1 MDRTTRQ
8 IPLSHGGGKKR
19 RKSFVGEREKK
30 KKGEESEREESEKQY
45 DKIVIFDI
53 RLMVFSARAQME
65 ARCPKYD
72 HAG

>member
-8 IPLSHGGGKKR
+8 IPLSHGGGKR
-19 RKSFVGEREKK
+19 GERVLLERERK